1 MNALRNQVTL
11 IGNLGGDI
19 EVRTFA
25 SEKSV
30 SKVSLATNQYYKTR
44 AGEERK
50 ETHWHNIV
58 AWGKLGENMAKVLKK
73 GEQVMVQGKLT
84 YRSYEDSTG
93 KKHYVTEI
101 IVNDFMKLSKAPK
114 NEVVAEPAF

>member
-11 IGNLGGDI
+11 IGNLGSDV
-19 EVRTFA
+19 EVKTFA
-25 SEKSV
+25 SERSV

-44 AGEERK
+44 DGEERK

-93 KKHYVTEI
+93 KKHYITEI
-101 IVNDFMKLSKAPK
+101 IVSDFMKLTKATK
-114 NEVVAEPAF
+114 QEMAAA

>member
-1 MNALRNQVTL
+1 MNTLRNQVTL
-11 IGNLGGDI
+11 IGNLGSDI

-25 SEKSV
+25 SERSV
-30 SKVSLATNQYYKTR
+30 SKVSLATNQYYKTK

-50 ETHWHNIV
+50 ETQWHNLV
-58 AWGKLGENMAKVLKK
+58 AWGKLGENMAKILKK

-93 KKHYVTEI
+93 KKHYITEI
-101 IVNDFMKLSKAPK
+101 ILNDFMKLTKAAK
-114 NEVVAEPAF
+114 AEVAAA